1 MFPILLIVSKVS
13 NNITLI
19 KRKMNEKQFT
29 QQADEHTVVV
39 ATKLLRTAA
48 ERLAKIARKKD
59 MSIYELIQMVCDTLI
74 RYMDDR
80 HNLSEEME
88 RAMSIFEHMVGWA
101 DALNLADPTVQ
112 KEIAQAVYIFQDA
125 DGQKKGFRAVMV
137 SKPWMGIWDET
148 ENVMDIFERIF
159 NICMPELYMKLFR
172 ARIILGCER
181 VSEVIN
187 MLADAEVIMHLNGEF
202 RQEFEDASRSENGR
216 EIEYG
221 AKTKAKQYRSPD
233 SIAQDQRF
241 RFDEYDQEMAD
252 YEAEGWEGEIRQ
264 HEEPPENMNDYD

>member
-1 MFPILLIVSKVS
+1 
-13 NNITLI
+13 
-19 KRKMNEKQFT
+19 MNDEQFT
-29 QQADEHTVVV
+29 QQTDEHTVVV

-48 ERLAKIARKKD
+48 ERLSKIAKKKD
-59 MSIYELIQMVCDTLI
+59 MTIYVLIQMVCDTLI

-101 DALNLADPTVQ
+101 DSLNLADPTVQ
-112 KEIAQAVYIFQDA
+112 KEIAQAVYIFQDSEA
-125 DGQKKGFRAVMV
+125 KKKGFRAVMV

-148 ENVMDIFERIF
+148 ANVMDIFERIF

-187 MLADAEVIMHLNGEF
+187 MLVDAEVIMRLNGEL
-202 RQEFEDASRSENGR
+202 RQDFEDAARMENGKD
-216 EIEYG
+216 YG
-221 AKTKAKQYRSPD
+221 YGQRTKAKQHRTPD
-233 SIAQDQRF
+233 SVAMDQRIK
-241 RFDEYDQEMAD
+241 FDDDDRDMAD
-252 YEAEGWEGEIRQ
+252 YEAKDWEGEFHDR
-264 HEEPPENMNDYD
+264 

>member
-1 MFPILLIVSKVS
+1 MNDEQS
-13 NNITLI
+13 NQD
-19 KRKMNEKQFT
+19 K
-29 QQADEHTVVV
+29 HVVV
-39 ATKLLRTAA
+39 ATKLSRPAA
-48 ERLAKIARKKD
+48 ERLAKIAKHKG
-59 MSIYELIQMVCDTLI
+59 MTIYELIQMVCDTLI

-137 SKPWMGIWDET
+137 DKPFMGQWT
-148 ENVMDIFERIF
+148 EDQNVMDIFERIF

-172 ARIILGCER
+172 ARIILDCER

-187 MLADAEVIMHLNGEF
+187 LLADAQVIMHLNDEY
-202 RQEFEDASRSENGR
+202 RKDFEDADRADNGHAVQ
-216 EIEYG
+216 YG
-221 AKTKAKQYRSPD
+221 QKTKGLQHRTPD
-233 SIAQDQRF
+233 SLAMDQRLK
-241 RFDEYDQEMAD
+241 FDDYDREAAD
-252 YEAEGWEGEIRQ
+252 YEAEGWEGEHKQ
-264 HEEPPENMNDYD
+264 DEEPPEGIRPFDVEY